1 MVINTWKRYDL
12 LKRAVAHYSGC
23 GGVDAVHVVWS
34 EPRDPPEDLRRSV
47 LNCSRSSS
55 TEVSFVVNKQD
66 SLNNRFRPIQELRT
80 DAVFSVDD
88 DLIVPFSTL
97 RFAFAAWRSAPSA
110 MVGFVPRIHWL
121 ADPVRM
127 STLHND

>member
-12 LKRAVAHYSGC
+12 LKRAVAHYSAC

-55 TEVSFVVNKQD
+55 TEVSFVVNEQD
-66 SLNNRFRPIQELRT
+66 SLNNRFRPIEGLGT

-88 DLIVPFSTL
+88 DHIVP
-97 RFAFAAWRSAPSA
+97 WA
-110 MVGFVPRIHWL
+110 MR
-121 ADPVRM
+121 R
-127 STLHND
+127 